1 VISNLQIG
9 KKQTWLIVSGFW
21 LVFYISRVLQDVAG
35 ISLQGY
41 HADFNYIAVNY
52 SGWLFWIPLT
62 FLILRISGRFPIHKE
77 NFRRQFLIHFGFCL
91 LIAAIHYAFEALMM
105 FATTHF
111 FFPGHKGEA
120 YLPYMLYS
128 LHLPILIYFLIVAIH
143 QGVHSIMNFQKETLK
158 TVELESKL
166 VEAQNSALKMQ
177 IQPHFLFNT
186 HHSIVSLVAKGENE
200 IAIKM
205 LNGLSELLRKTLEL
219 PKNLVSVDEE
229 ITFIKLYLDIQA
241 IRFKNRLQIGYSID
255 SESRR
260 ARVPAFILQPIIEN
274 AIVHGIEPFSDSGKL
289 SVQSSIVDKR
299 LRLVITDDGTGVKS
313 SFKEGIGLSNVRSRL
328 INQFEKDF
336 MLLLEK
342 REPKG
347 TIVILSLPLI
357 FEP

>member
-1 VISNLQIG
+1 
-9 KKQTWLIVSGFW
+9 
-21 LVFYISRVLQDVAG
+21 
-35 ISLQGY
+35 
-41 HADFNYIAVNY
+41 
-52 SGWLFWIPLT
+52 
-62 FLILRISGRFPIHKE
+62 
-77 NFRRQFLIHFGFCL
+77 
-91 LIAAIHYAFEALMM
+91 MM

-255 SESRR
+255 PESRR

-336 MLLLEK
+336 MLQLEK